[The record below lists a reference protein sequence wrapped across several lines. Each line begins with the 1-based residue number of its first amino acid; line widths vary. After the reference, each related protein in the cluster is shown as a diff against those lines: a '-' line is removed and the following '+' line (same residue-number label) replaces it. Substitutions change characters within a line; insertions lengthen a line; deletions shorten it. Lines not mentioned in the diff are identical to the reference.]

1 MARVDGKV
9 VQIGDFVGFKSD
21 IEQYG
26 KIVEINGS
34 NLLLKA
40 SSTFSGDYIGGEEFT
55 TVHAASCWID

>member
-1 MARVDGKV
+1 MATVDGRV

-55 TVHAASCWID
+55 TVHASSCWID

>member
-1 MARVDGKV
+1 MATVDGRV

-26 KIVEINGS
+26 KIVKISGS

-55 TVHAASCWID
+55 TVNAADCWID

>member
-1 MARVDGKV
+1 MARVDGRV

-26 KIVEINGS
+26 KIVKINGS

-55 TVHAASCWID
+55 TVDAANCWID